1 MMSGPLEKVMQST
14 QNLPAEVRN
23 DLNII
28 DRNSQRLLYL
38 VNQLL
43 DFRKVEQNEMKM
55 HFAPPHIK
63 ELMQAGVD
71 RFKTALVQRGSIL
84 TEAMQP

>member
-1 MMSGPLEKVMQST
+1 MIAHEIRTPVSLIIGPLEKVMQST
-14 QNLPAEVRN
+14 SQIPAEIRN
-23 DLNII
+23 DLEII

-55 HFAPPHIK
+55 HFASQSIK
-63 ELMQAGVD
+63 ELMKAVCE
-71 RFKTALVQRGSIL
+71 RF
-84 TEAMQP
+84 QPSL

>member
-1 MMSGPLEKVMQST
+1 MVLVIIMIAHEIRTPVSLIIGPLEKVMSET
-14 QNLPAEVRN
+14 GKLPEGLRN
-23 DLNII
+23 DLEVI

-55 HFAPPHIK
+55 HFKSQDIK
-63 ELMQAGVD
+63 ELVKAVCE
-71 RFKTALVQRGSIL
+71 R
-84 TEAMQP
+84 